1 MLEGDRFP
9 DHFSVFCLNLSQ
21 SRNGSC
27 SQSQYF
33 TFVWFEYNYNN
44 NNNNFINF
52 FFWNSG
58 SMTVRG
64 KLICSIDDRPL
75 REGHGNIKDLQFI
88 LRDTSTSV
96 MRFVLISHWI
106 IDFTTL
112 TQSQGIIKNIR
123 NQLLG
128 STNDHLSDGSR
139 LINHLTNTVTWLVSE
154 RRWFL

>member
-1 MLEGDRFP
+1 
-9 DHFSVFCLNLSQ
+9 
-21 SRNGSC
+21 
-27 SQSQYF
+27 
-33 TFVWFEYNYNN
+33 
-44 NNNNFINF
+44 
-52 FFWNSG
+52 
-58 SMTVRG
+58 MTVRG

-75 REGHGNIKDLQFI
+75 REGHVNIKDLQFI

-128 STNDHLSDGSR
+128 STNDHL
-139 LINHLTNTVTWLVSE
+139 LMVHV
-154 RRWFL
+154 

>member
-1 MLEGDRFP
+1 
-9 DHFSVFCLNLSQ
+9 
-21 SRNGSC
+21 
-27 SQSQYF
+27 
-33 TFVWFEYNYNN
+33 
-44 NNNNFINF
+44 
-52 FFWNSG
+52 
-58 SMTVRG
+58 MTVRG

-128 STNDHLSDGSR
+128 STNDHL
-139 LINHLTNTVTWLVSE
+139 LMVHV
-154 RRWFL
+154 